1 MLTFSHLYTGYGR
14 RIVGRDLTATL
25 PVGQLTAL
33 FGANGSGKSTL
44 LRTLAGLQPLPRRG
58 ASARVDSPAA
68 DGATPCLSCNGLDLL
83 SATPRERARL
93 LSVVL
98 TGRAPAEA
106 LTVREVV
113 ETGRLPY
120 ARTLRRATPADREAV
135 QRALSLTA
143 LSPLVGRALTTL
155 SDGERQRVF
164 IAKALAQDAPCI
176 LLDEPTAFLDFPS
189 KVRLLRLLTG
199 LAHDEGRAVLLSTH
213 DLELTLPFAD
223 RLWLLTPDGLTEG
236 TPGALRHDG
245 TLSRFFA
252 RQGLRF
258 DSVTGRFDYFQA
270 DESHSPSPSDAQ
282 ASSDCPDSL
291 HSFTPSPLLRS

>member
-14 RIVGRDLTATL
+14 RIVGRDLTGTL
-25 PVGQLTAL
+25 PAGQLTAL

-44 LRTLAGLQPLPRRG
+44 LRTLAGLQPIPRCSG
-58 ASARVDSPAA
+58 EGHADSE
-68 DGATPCLSCNGLDLL
+68 ATAVAVPCLTCNGRDLL
-83 SATPRERARL
+83 SATSRERARL

-98 TGRAPAEA
+98 TGRAPVEA

-120 ARTLRRATPADREAV
+120 ARTLRRDSPADREAV
-135 QRALSLTA
+135 RRALSLTA
-143 LSPLVGRALTTL
+143 LDPLAGRAVTTL

-189 KVRLLRLLTG
+189 KVRLLRLLAA

-213 DLELTLPFAD
+213 DVELTLPFAD
-223 RLWLLTPDGLTEG
+223 RLWLLTSDGLTEG
-236 TPGALRHDG
+236 TPDTLRQDG

-258 DSVTGRFDYFQA
+258 DSAAGRFDYFPA
-270 DESHSPSPSDAQ
+270 EEPNGPSSEVAPG
-282 ASSDCPDSL
+282 
-291 HSFTPSPLLRS
+291 